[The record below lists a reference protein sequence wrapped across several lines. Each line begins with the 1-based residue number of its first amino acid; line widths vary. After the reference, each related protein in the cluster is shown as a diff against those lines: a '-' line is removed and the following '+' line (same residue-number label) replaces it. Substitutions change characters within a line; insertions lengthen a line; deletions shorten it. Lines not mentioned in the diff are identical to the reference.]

1 MNRILLILTIFSFG
15 YVFNDILEE
24 YNLNVIGHA
33 QAEVDGM
40 SWRALKRDRD
50 LALKAVLQYKFQ
62 RDAAIDEKS
71 KAIKQLKQYE
81 DKNFN

>member
-24 YNLNVIGHA
+24 YNLNVIDHA

-50 LALKAVLQYKFQ
+50 FKKAVRSVVSGSCYV
-62 RDAAIDEKS
+62 ENG
-71 KAIKQLKQYE
+71 YVYC
-81 DKNFN
+81 